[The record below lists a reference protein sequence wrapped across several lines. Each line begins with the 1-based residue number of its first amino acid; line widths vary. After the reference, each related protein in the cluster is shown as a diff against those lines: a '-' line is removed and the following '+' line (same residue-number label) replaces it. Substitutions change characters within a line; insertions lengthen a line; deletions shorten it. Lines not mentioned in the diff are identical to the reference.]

1 MTGQRAF
8 RFGVNMVTADSR
20 RNWLE
25 KCRRAE
31 ELGYDVIGVADHLG
45 CPAPF
50 PSMILAAEA
59 TERVRLNTFVLNA
72 PFYNPV
78 LLARDI
84 AGADQLTDGRVE
96 IGLGAGYV
104 QAEFEA
110 AGIPFE
116 SGANRVAHLERT
128 VATLRTLFS
137 DPEYQP
143 RPAQPSGPPLLIA
156 GWGNRILRLAAQH
169 ADIIAFPGAS
179 PTENGG
185 PLHLAGLA
193 EVGER
198 VDYVRGLLGDRLA
211 DVELNILIQRVVPP
225 EERTAVLELFG
236 PALPDDVADH
246 PEDLPTLLIGT
257 PKEMADRVRDHRDRY
272 GFSYITVLEHSME
285 EFAPVIELLRGQ

>member
-1 MTGQRAF
+1 MTAQRAF
-8 RFGVNMVTADSR
+8 RFGVNMVTPDSR
-20 RNWLE
+20 SDWTQ

-31 ELGYDVIGVADHLG
+31 ELGFDVIGVADHLG

-50 PSMILAAEA
+50 PSMILAAAA
-59 TERVRLNTFVLNA
+59 TERVRLTTFVLNA

-96 IGLGAGYV
+96 IGLGSGYV

-116 SGANRVAHLERT
+116 SGAKRVAHLEHT
-128 VATLRTLFS
+128 VSTLRTLFS

-143 RPAQPSGPPLLIA
+143 RPVQPSGPPLLIA
-156 GWGNRILRLAAQH
+156 GWGNRSLRLAAEH

-179 PTENGG
+179 ATENGG
-185 PLHLAGLA
+185 PLHLAGL
-193 EVGER
+193 GETSEK
-198 VDYVRGLLGDRLA
+198 VAYVRDLLGSRADR
-211 DVELNILIQRVVPP
+211 VEFNILIQRVVPP

-236 PALPDDVADH
+236 PALPDDVADT

-257 PKEMADRVRDHRDRY
+257 PEEIADRVRAHRDRY

-285 EFAPVIELLRGQ
+285 QFAPVIELLR

>member
-1 MTGQRAF
+1 MTAQRAF
-8 RFGVNMVTADSR
+8 RFGVNMVAPDSR
-20 RNWLE
+20 TLWIE

-31 ELGYDVIGVADHLG
+31 ELGFDVIGVADHLG

-50 PSMILAAEA
+50 PSMVLAAES
-59 TERVRLNTFVLNA
+59 TERVRVNTFVLNTS
-72 PFYNPV
+72 FYNPV

-104 QAEFEA
+104 QSEFES

-116 SGANRVAHLERT
+116 SGRKRVAHLERT
-128 VATLRTLFS
+128 VSTLRTLFS

-143 RPAQPSGPPLLIA
+143 RPAQPAGPPLLIA
-156 GWGNRILRLAAQH
+156 GWGDRLLRLAAEN

-179 PTENGG
+179 ATENGG

-193 EVGER
+193 EIGER
-198 VDYVRGLLGDRLA
+198 VDYVRELLGKRSGS
-211 DVELNILIQRVVPP
+211 VEFNLLVQRVVPP
-225 EERTAVLELFG
+225 AERAAVLELFG
-236 PALPDDVADH
+236 PALPEDVADR
-246 PEDLPTLLIGT
+246 PEELPTLLIGT
-257 PKEMADRVRDHRDRY
+257 PDEIADRVRAHRDRY

-285 EFAPVIELLRGQ
+285 QFAPVIDLLR

>member
-1 MTGQRAF
+1 MTAQRAF
-8 RFGVNMVTADSR
+8 RFGVNMVAPASR
-20 RNWLE
+20 GYWIE

-116 SGANRVAHLERT
+116 SGGKRVDHLART
-128 VATLRTLFS
+128 VTTLRTLFS

-143 RPAQPSGPPLLIA
+143 RPAQPSGPPLLLA
-156 GWGNRILRLAAQH
+156 GWGNRLLRLAAEH

-179 PTENGG
+179 ATENGG
-185 PLHLAGLA
+185 PLHLAGI
-193 EVGER
+193 GEMGEK
-198 VDYVRGLLGDRLA
+198 VEYVRGLLGKRA
-211 DVELNILIQRVVPP
+211 DSVEFNILIQRVVPP
-225 EERTAVLELFG
+225 EERAAVLELFG

-246 PEDLPTLLIGT
+246 PEELPTLLIGT
-257 PKEMADRVRDHRDRY
+257 PEQIAERVRAHRDRY

-285 EFAPVIELLRGQ
+285 QFAPVIELLR

>member
-1 MTGQRAF
+1 MTAQRAF
-8 RFGVNMVTADSR
+8 RFGVNMVTPDSR
-20 RNWLE
+20 ANWIE

-31 ELGYDVIGVADHLG
+31 ELGFDVIGVADHLG

-50 PSMILAAEA
+50 PSMILAAA
-59 TERVRLNTFVLNA
+59 VTERVRLNTFVLNA

-116 SGANRVAHLERT
+116 SGGKRVDHLERT
-128 VATLRTLFS
+128 VTTLRTLFS

-156 GWGNRILRLAAQH
+156 GWGNRILRLAAEH

-179 PTENGG
+179 ATENGG
-185 PLHLAGLA
+185 PLHLAG
-193 EVGER
+193 VGEMSEK
-198 VDYVRGLLGDRLA
+198 VEYVRGLLGNRA
-211 DVELNILIQRVVPP
+211 DNVEFNILIQRVVPP

-236 PALPDDVADH
+236 PALPDDVADN
-246 PEDLPTLLIGT
+246 PEELPTLLIGT
-257 PKEMADRVRDHRDRY
+257 PEEIAERVRAHRDRY

-285 EFAPVIELLRGQ
+285 QFAPVIELLR

>member
-1 MTGQRAF
+1 MTAQRAF
-8 RFGVNMVTADSR
+8 RFGVNMVTPDSR
-20 RNWLE
+20 ANWIE

-31 ELGYDVIGVADHLG
+31 ELGFDVIGVADHLG

-50 PSMILAAEA
+50 PSMILAAEV

-116 SGANRVAHLERT
+116 SGGKRVDHLERT
-128 VATLRTLFS
+128 VTTLRTLFS

-156 GWGNRILRLAAQH
+156 GWGNRILRLAAEH

-179 PTENGG
+179 ATENGG
-185 PLHLAGLA
+185 PLHLAG
-193 EVGER
+193 VGEMSEK
-198 VDYVRGLLGDRLA
+198 VEYVRGLLGSRA
-211 DVELNILIQRVVPP
+211 DNVEFNILIQRVVPP

-236 PALPDDVADH
+236 PALPDDVADN

-257 PKEMADRVRDHRDRY
+257 PEEIAERVRAHRDRY
-272 GFSYITVLEHSME
+272 GFSHITVLEHSME
-285 EFAPVIELLRGQ
+285 QFAPVIELLR

>member
-1 MTGQRAF
+1 
-8 RFGVNMVTADSR
+8 MVTPDSR
-20 RNWLE
+20 ANWIE

-31 ELGYDVIGVADHLG
+31 ELGFDVIGVADHLG

-50 PSMILAAEA
+50 PSMILASAV

-116 SGANRVAHLERT
+116 SGGKRVEHLERT

-156 GWGNRILRLAAQH
+156 GWGNRILRLAAEH

-179 PTENGG
+179 ATENGG
-185 PLHLAGLA
+185 PLHLAGI
-193 EVGER
+193 GEMSEK
-198 VDYVRGLLGDRLA
+198 VDYVRGLLGARA
-211 DVELNILIQRVVPP
+211 DNVEFNILIQRVVPP

-236 PALPDDVADH
+236 PALPDDVAET

-257 PKEMADRVRDHRDRY
+257 PDEIAERVRAHRDRY

-285 EFAPVIELLRGQ
+285 QFAPVIELLR

>member
-1 MTGQRAF
+1 
-8 RFGVNMVTADSR
+8 MVAPDSR
-20 RNWLE
+20 RNWIE

-31 ELGYDVIGVADHLG
+31 ELGYDVIGVPDHLG

-50 PSMILAAEA
+50 PSMIVAADA

-104 QAEFEA
+104 QAEFDA

-116 SGANRVAHLERT
+116 SGGKRVAQLERT

-143 RPAQPSGPPLLIA
+143 RPAQPSGPPLLLA
-156 GWGNRILRLAAQH
+156 GWGNRLLRLAAEH

-179 PTENGG
+179 ATENGG
-185 PLHLAGLA
+185 PLHLAGL
-193 EVGER
+193 GEIR
-198 VDYVRGLLGDRLA
+198 EKVDYVRGLLGNRA
-211 DVELNILIQRVVPP
+211 DSVEFNILVQRVVPP
-225 EERTAVLELFG
+225 EERAAVLELFG
-236 PALPDDVADH
+236 PALPEDVADH

-257 PKEMADRVRDHRDRY
+257 PEEMAERVRSHRDHY
-272 GFSYITVLEHSME
+272 GFTYITVLEHSME
-285 EFAPVIELLRGQ
+285 QFAPVIELLR

>member
-1 MTGQRAF
+1 MTAQRAF
-8 RFGVNMVTADSR
+8 RFGVNMVTPDSR
-20 RNWLE
+20 SDWIQ

-31 ELGYDVIGVADHLG
+31 ELGFDVIGVADHLG

-96 IGLGAGYV
+96 IGLGSGYV

-116 SGANRVAHLERT
+116 SGAKRVAHLERT
-128 VATLRTLFS
+128 VSTLRTLFS

-156 GWGNRILRLAAQH
+156 GWGNRSLRLAAEH

-179 PTENGG
+179 ATENGG
-185 PLHLAGLA
+185 PLHLAGL
-193 EVGER
+193 GETSEKIA
-198 VDYVRGLLGDRLA
+198 YVRDLLGSRADR
-211 DVELNILIQRVVPP
+211 VEFNILIQRVVPP

-257 PKEMADRVRDHRDRY
+257 PEEIADRVRAHRDRY

-285 EFAPVIELLRGQ
+285 QFAPVIELLR

>member
-1 MTGQRAF
+1 MTAQRAF
-8 RFGVNMVTADSR
+8 RFGVNMVTPDSR
-20 RNWLE
+20 ANWIE

-31 ELGYDVIGVADHLG
+31 ELGFDVIGVADHLG

-50 PSMILAAEA
+50 PSMILASAV

-116 SGANRVAHLERT
+116 SGGKRVEHLERT

-156 GWGNRILRLAAQH
+156 GWGNRILRLAAEH

-179 PTENGG
+179 ATENGG
-185 PLHLAGLA
+185 PLHLAGI
-193 EVGER
+193 GEMSEK
-198 VDYVRGLLGDRLA
+198 VDYVRGLLGARA
-211 DVELNILIQRVVPP
+211 DNVEFNILIQRVVPP

-236 PALPDDVADH
+236 PALPDDVAET

-257 PKEMADRVRDHRDRY
+257 PDEIAERVRAHRDRY

-285 EFAPVIELLRGQ
+285 QFAPVIELLR

>member
-1 MTGQRAF
+1 MTAQRAF
-8 RFGVNMVTADSR
+8 RFGVNMVAPDSR
-20 RNWLE
+20 GNWIE

-31 ELGYDVIGVADHLG
+31 QLGFDVIGVADHLG

-50 PSMILAAEA
+50 PSMVVAADA
-59 TERVRLNTFVLNA
+59 TERVRLTTFVLNA

-116 SGANRVAHLERT
+116 SGAKRVAQLEHT
-128 VATLRTLFS
+128 VSTLRTVFS

-156 GWGNRILRLAAQH
+156 GWGDRSLRVAAEH

-179 PTENGG
+179 ATENGG
-185 PLHLAGLA
+185 PLHLAGL
-193 EVGER
+193 GETSEKIEF
-198 VDYVRGLLGDRLA
+198 VRGLLGSRA
-211 DVELNILIQRVVPP
+211 DSVEFNILIQRVVPP

-257 PKEMADRVRDHRDRY
+257 PEEIADRVRAHRDRY
-272 GFSYITVLEHSME
+272 GFSYITVLEHSMDQ
-285 EFAPVIELLRGQ
+285 FAPVIELLR